1 MAGLSPTN
9 TPTGTLAASPCQIHV
24 WPDPFNPARA
34 VDGVLKISCLPD
46 GTSVDFYT
54 LSGER
59 VKRVDSME
67 QWASW
72 DGRNENGVLVS
83 SGIYYYVIQQG
94 KQVLQAG
101 KLLVNNGR

>member
-1 MAGLSPTN
+1 
-9 TPTGTLAASPCQIHV
+9 
-24 WPDPFNPARA
+24 

-46 GTSVDFYT
+46 GTTVDFYT

-59 VKRVDSME
+59 VRRVDSMA

-72 DGRNENGVLVS
+72 DGRNENGVPVS
-83 SGIYYYVIQQG
+83 SGIYYYVVQQG

-101 KLLVNNGR
+101 KLLVDNDR